1 MKRLNKLCK
10 QYYILAVV
18 ALSLQQDFF
27 AAVSLL
33 ASLEQQVL
41 PFAHF
46 FFLPLSVDAKATPA
60 VNKATEANNN
70 TFFIMLFC
78 LINQRKNKAV
88 VACSQGRLVKISG

>member
-18 ALSLQQDFF
+18 ALSLQQEDFF
-27 AAVSLL
+27 AE
-33 ASLEQQVL
+33 ASLVQQDF

-46 FFLPLSVDAKATPA
+46 FFLPLSVEAKATPA

-88 VACSQGRLVKISG
+88 VAFWQNWVVKI